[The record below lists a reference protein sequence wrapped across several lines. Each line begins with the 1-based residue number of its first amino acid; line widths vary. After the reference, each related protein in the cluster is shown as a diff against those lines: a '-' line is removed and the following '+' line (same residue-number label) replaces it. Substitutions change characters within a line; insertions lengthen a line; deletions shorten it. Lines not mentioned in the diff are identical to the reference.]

1 MKRLRALT
9 LRLLPQEVEE
19 EDIISPSS
27 SIVSPEVVEVFEEA
41 GGDFREAIPFW

>member
-9 LRLLPQEVEE
+9 LRLLPVEVEE
-19 EDIISPSS
+19 EEITGASS
-27 SIVSPEVVEVFEEA
+27 SIVSPEVVDVYEEA